1 MFESSMAFPIP
12 PFGWK
17 REFDFF
23 TFTVPNE
30 AKISSI
36 YLSVDGRSW
45 ASIGDPA
52 FSSQY
57 GFVVW
62 PSNGDLLPQWGLTS
76 VVSGAYGMY
85 MSDDDLQ
92 SFPTTLHYGLGI

>member
-1 MFESSMAFPIP
+1 MKLALETLLLSTFVGVALGQGTLLWDESVNGSLSTVSSIPTPLGPLSLGTNRVLGSSQAFPIP

-45 ASIGDPA
+45 AS
-52 FSSQY
+52 
-57 GFVVW
+57 
-62 PSNGDLLPQWGLTS
+62 
-76 VVSGAYGMY
+76 
-85 MSDDDLQ
+85 
-92 SFPTTLHYGLGI
+92 